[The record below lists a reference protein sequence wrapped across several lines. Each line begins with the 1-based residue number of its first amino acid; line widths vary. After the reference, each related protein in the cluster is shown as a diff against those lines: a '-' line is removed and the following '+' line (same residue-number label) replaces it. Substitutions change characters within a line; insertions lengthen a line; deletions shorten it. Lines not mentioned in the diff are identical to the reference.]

1 LARSQRRLT
10 LAPPPPPSLDRT
22 RSLPQPPP
30 PGRSSSAVVE
40 APTVAITHHLVVVGE
55 QAEQLWELYFSNL
68 APLSDFALQKQYSE
82 HDEMLAL
89 FANPKVVK
97 IVGHEQGRPV
107 GLAIVTNSLED
118 VPEIS
123 PRFLRRRYP
132 EHAERDAIFVGMY
145 VIVDPR
151 HRGISLFHRL
161 YIELW
166 QVAAKASGVLIFD
179 TCEFNREMFD
189 VDNLAQ
195 RIAGAFP
202 NSSLVHIDR
211 QTWYAAELPVPLP

>member
-1 LARSQRRLT
+1 MIES
-10 LAPPPPPSLDRT
+10 P
-22 RSLPQPPP
+22 
-30 PGRSSSAVVE
+30 AVS
-40 APTVAITHHLVVVGE
+40 ITHHVVVTGAD
-55 QAEQLWELYFSNL
+55 AEQLWELYIANL
-68 APLSDFALQKQYSE
+68 EPLSDFALQKQYSE
-82 HDEMLAL
+82 HDEMIAL

-97 IVGHEQGRPV
+97 IIARAEGRPV

-132 EHAERDAIFVGMY
+132 DYAARDAIFCGMY
-145 VIVDPR
+145 VIVDPH

-166 QVAAKASGVLIFD
+166 QVVAKSSGVLIFD
-179 TCEFNREMFD
+179 TCEFNRELFD
-189 VDNLAQ
+189 VDSLAQ
-195 RIAGAFP
+195 RIASAFP
-202 NSSLVHIDR
+202 NSSVTHVDR

>member
-1 LARSQRRLT
+1 MARGAT
-10 LAPPPPPSLDRT
+10 PPA
-22 RSLPQPPP
+22 
-30 PGRSSSAVVE
+30 PGRSSSA
-40 APTVAITHHLVVVGE
+40 TVIESPAVSIMHQVVVTGLD
-55 QAEQLWELYFSNL
+55 AEDLWELYIANL
-68 APLSDFALQKQYSE
+68 EPLSDFALQKQYSE
-82 HDEMLAL
+82 HDEMIAL

-97 IVGHEQGRPV
+97 IIARAEGRPV

-132 EHAERDAIFVGMY
+132 DSAARDAIFCGMY
-145 VIVDPR
+145 VIVDPH

-166 QVAAKASGVLIFD
+166 QVVAKSSGVLIFD
-179 TCEFNREMFD
+179 TCEFNRELFD
-189 VDNLAQ
+189 VDSLAQ
-195 RIAGAFP
+195 RIASAFP
-202 NSSLVHIDR
+202 NSSVTHVDR